1 MPPAMTRSL
10 PMTARLS
17 LLAGLL
23 CCAALTTACS
33 SHRTD
38 VIVKGTTQITEG
50 KELID
55 LQRALEQGAVTQRE
69 YDEVRAKLLRR

>member
-1 MPPAMTRSL
+1 MSTRL
-10 PMTARLS
+10 ALC
-17 LLAGLL
+17 AGLL

-38 VIVKGTTQITEG
+38 VIVKGTTTITEG
-50 KELID
+50 QQLID

-69 YDEVRAKLLRR
+69 YDEVRAKLLNR

>member
-1 MPPAMTRSL
+1 MSTRL
-10 PMTARLS
+10 ALCAS
-17 LLAGLL
+17 LL
-23 CCAALTTACS
+23 CAAALSTACS